1 MGNSYGTTRVI
12 WMNER
17 LDYRVKINKDM
28 QVFFKNIFRQDNLPY
43 KIHIRGIYDA
53 KNKSDYVIIIK
64 FKSKFASIDFKKNI
78 VLRDSF
84 PKGTTSNAF
93 HQIVSMIKHN
103 PHKRTWTKNMLNVS
117 YD

>member
-17 LDYRVKINKDM
+17 LDYRVKINKDTQM
-28 QVFFKNIFRQDNLPY
+28 FFKNFFRQDNIPY
-43 KIHIRGIYDA
+43 KIHIRGTYDA
-53 KNKSDYVIIIK
+53 KNKSDYIIIIK
-64 FKSKFASIDFKKNI
+64 FKSKFTSTDFKKSI
-78 VLRDSF
+78 VLHESL
-84 PKGTTSNAF
+84 PKGTTANAF

-103 PHKRTWTKNMLNVS
+103 PHKKTWTKNMLEAS